1 MSAAIARRRKQLVA
15 RKATGED
22 DAVATRLQ
30 TLLGSDELD
39 QEATAY
45 EALQLAQS
53 QVRKR
58 VKSSDYNG
66 ACALAYQASLSILKK
81 GRVSVASQLL
91 QLLANTL
98 RETHTPVTTEWM
110 DQITELHQ
118 AHEIAMAAAQEN
130 NDGGGKLTM
139 TGPEQTRLE
148 RLEKEFLRRTV
159 QWSSEL
165 GTVRFGDTRLQELL
179 GHQCWKLSTMVEA
192 DETNSTQDEDED
204 DDEEESTSSSLALQS
219 DAVSHMA
226 LAEQPLVIVKWLKTL
241 PAPTKEELAMNHTCP
256 PAKRD
261 TLLTRSLLLLCAV
274 ENLRDAHILL
284 HGYIQQVEER
294 DMDEL
299 TKSYMAKDDG
309 KTPSHVVFGSM
320 LLKVCQKD
328 TRTGPLFSWM
338 LRSFKKEL
346 EGGFH
351 QPQVIQSYT
360 TKIGK
365 VYFNIQPPPSMMS
378 TIENMMGMMGGGGG
392 GGGGMN
398 PAMMQ
403 QMMGA
408 MQGGM

>member
-130 NDGGGKLTM
+130 NNDGGKLTM

-179 GHQCWKLSTMVEA
+179 GHQCWKISTMVEA

-241 PAPTKEELAMNHTCP
+241 PAPTKEELAMNHACP
-256 PAKRD
+256 PANRD

-284 HGYIQQVEER
+284 QGYIQQVEER

-309 KTPSHVVFGSM
+309 KSPSHVVFGSM

-346 EGGFH
+346 DGGFH